1 MAQHTP
7 PVSGIQRRASHNPAS
22 PGHAA
27 HDNKPAHK
35 KSNPAGLLFSIGD
48 GTATRLGRYRHGLSQ
63 PGISCW

>member
-7 PVSGIQRRASHNPAS
+7 PVSGIQHRASGNPAS

-27 HDNKPAHK
+27 HDNKPAQK
-35 KSNPAGLLFSIGD
+35 KSNPAGLLFLIGD
-48 GTATRLGRYRHGLSQ
+48 GTAARLGRYRHGLSQ